1 MSEESKR
8 GRRKRIVGTV
18 VGNKMSKTIVV
29 EVARL
34 LKHEKYGKYI
44 RRSTTYKAHDEKGT
58 AKLGDKVEIIETRPL
73 SKTKNTK
80 LVRVIEKAST

>member
-1 MSEESKR
+1 MSVEVER

-34 LKHEKYGKYI
+34 LKHQKYGKYI
-44 RRSTTYKAHDEKGT
+44 RRSTTYKAHDENGT
-58 AKLGDKVEIIETRPL
+58 AKLGDKVEIIETRPI

-80 LVRVIEKAST
+80 LVRIVGKAST

>member
-1 MSEESKR
+1 MSVESER

-34 LKHEKYGKYI
+34 LKHPKYGKYI
-44 RRSTTYKAHDEKGT
+44 RRSSIYKAHDENST
-58 AKLGDKVEIIETRPL
+58 AKMGDTVEIIETRPI
-73 SKTKNTK
+73 SKTKNAK
-80 LVRVIEKAST
+80 LVRVIDKASS

>member
-34 LKHEKYGKYI
+34 LKHQTYGKYI